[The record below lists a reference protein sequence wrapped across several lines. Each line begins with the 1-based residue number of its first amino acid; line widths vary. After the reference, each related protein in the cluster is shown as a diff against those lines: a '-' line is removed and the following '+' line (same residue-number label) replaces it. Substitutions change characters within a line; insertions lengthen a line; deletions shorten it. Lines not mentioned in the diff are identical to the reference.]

1 MDVSNGKTS
10 RWLFR
15 WRLKPHKSGL
25 PGSSKAFAKHQDRTL
40 VFPPNRGLS
49 ENGHRYLP
57 IHWSSH
63 GKYHF
68 IGSMMINNGIIGAF
82 SPKFSDK
89 PLLEPEKK
97 PSIAGVCSES
107 PAPCCFTVGS
117 CPSTLGVVIFLA
129 TGERY
134 MIHVISFKT
143 KRLTCAQVTG

>member
-89 PLLEPEKK
+89 PLLEPEKNHR
-97 PSIAGVCSES
+97 SLES
-107 PAPCCFTVGS
+107 AVS
-117 CPSTLGVVIFLA
+117 LQLHAALQLA
-129 TGERY
+129 LAHPHLALSSSWQLVNDT
-134 MIHVISFKT
+134 
-143 KRLTCAQVTG
+143 